1 MQVNSIGS
9 MERQRLVSNI
19 VRAAK
24 AAVTYGL
31 PIVHSAVDV
40 KTGINKPSIAPL
52 RKVLDKVQ
60 STTVRRSILG
70 KILSSARQS
79 RPTGCKKLTMTA
91 LWTEACL
98 TFRRWMH

>member
-31 PIVHSAVDV
+31 PIVHSTVDV

-52 RKVLDKVQ
+52 RKVLDKV
-60 STTVRRSILG
+60 SL
-70 KILSSARQS
+70 
-79 RPTGCKKLTMTA
+79 RPYDDQFSGRC
-91 LWTEACL
+91 
-98 TFRRWMH
+98 